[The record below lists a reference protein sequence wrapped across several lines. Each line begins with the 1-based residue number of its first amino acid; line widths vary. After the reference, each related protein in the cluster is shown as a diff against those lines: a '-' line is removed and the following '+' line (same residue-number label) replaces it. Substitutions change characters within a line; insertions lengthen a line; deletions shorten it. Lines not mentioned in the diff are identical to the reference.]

1 MKTCLSL
8 LVLLL
13 ALALPLPALA
23 QDGGGRL
30 PDGAPGFAIGAYGN
44 GHTYAIAQTFQVPD
58 GGTYYGAVLAFGETQ
73 GTPTGAVR
81 WQVRR
86 WYAAIGYMGRVVA
99 CGAWEPAA
107 MAYNALPF
115 EAVRLV
121 PGTYALV
128 LSAVD
133 EQARGDYWVVLATP
147 GDMDIYTAGELLQW
161 QVDGDNDWGAYP
173 GQDVY
178 GVIDVVGAGGLWLAL
193 GTE

>member
-1 MKTCLSL
+1 MKK
-8 LVLLL
+8 LVWFVL
-13 ALALPLPALA
+13 ALALVPAPALA

-30 PDGAPGFAIGAYGN
+30 PDGAPGFAVGTFGN
-44 GHTYAIAQTFQVPD
+44 GHAYALAQSFQVPD
-58 GGTYYGAVLAFGETQ
+58 GGTYSGAVLAFGETQ
-73 GTPTGAVR
+73 GTPSGAVR

-99 CGAWEPAA
+99 CGAWEPEPL
-107 MAYNALPF
+107 AYNALPF

-133 EQARGDYWVVLATP
+133 DQARGDYWVVLATP
-147 GDMDIYTAGELLQW
+147 GDVDLYAAGDLLQL
-161 QVDGDNDWGAYP
+161 QEDGGQWGAWER
-173 GQDVY
+173 QDVY
-178 GVIDVVGAGGLWLAL
+178 GVIDVAGAGGMWLAL